1 MGQIIFIGVVAG
13 AAVTVML
20 FAALA
25 SGSLIPVILF
35 YLAPL
40 PIMIA
45 VLGWHHIAGIIAAV
59 VAAAGL
65 SVLVDFWLAVTFLLA
80 VGLPAWWLGY
90 LAQLV
95 RATNSAG
102 QDGLEWYPVG
112 RLVVWSALM
121 GTVAVAVAVPHFGF
135 DADAFREGLRHTFDA
150 LIRVQR
156 EGQDTAAPEITPP
169 TDVGR
174 LLDVLVVVIP
184 PASAALS
191 TVTNVFN
198 LWLAGRIVRFSGQ
211 LKRPW
216 PVLSDMA
223 LPPFLPAVLALA
235 IGGAFMTNLLGIL
248 CGVLA
253 ASLFMAYALL
263 GFAVLHTLTR
273 GHNARSFLLAGTYG
287 AVFMFGWPLIVIAAV
302 GLADATLGIRAR
314 LTRVRRPP

>member
-1 MGQIIFIGVVAG
+1 MGQIIFIAVVAG
-13 AAVTVML
+13 AAVAVML

-25 SGSLIPVILF
+25 SGSLIPVVLF

-45 VLGWHHIAGIIAAV
+45 VLGWHQIAGIIAAL

-65 SVLVDFWLAVTFLLA
+65 SGLVDFWLAGTFLLA

-90 LAQLV
+90 LALLV
-95 RATNSAG
+95 RQTDSAG
-102 QDGLEWYPVG
+102 SDGVEWYPVG

-121 GTVAVAVAVPHFGF
+121 GTLAVAVAVPHFGF
-135 DADAFREGLRHTFDA
+135 DADAFREGLRHTFEA
-150 LIRVQR
+150 LIRLQHDGTDPASHDLV
-156 EGQDTAAPEITPP
+156 APSEES
-169 TDVGR
+169 R
-174 LLDVLVVVIP
+174 LLDVLVLVIP

-191 TVTNVFN
+191 TITNVFN

-216 PVLSDMA
+216 PVLSDMT
-223 LPPFLPAVLALA
+223 LPSLLPAVLALA
-235 IGGAFMTNLLGIL
+235 IGGAFMTNLVGIL
-248 CGVLA
+248 SGVLA

-263 GFAVLHTLTR
+263 GFAVLHTVTR

-287 AVFMFGWPLIVIAAV
+287 AVFMFGWPLLVIAAV

-314 LTRVRRPP
+314 LGRAHGPP